1 LYGGDPETVQDQI
14 ILDIENAKNTRDQKM
29 RETLLD
35 KALKALQDYEEIPY
49 KVDPSKDLVEEEIL
63 AEKKQYHF
71 RIIKER
77 K

>member
-1 LYGGDPETVQDQI
+1 
-14 ILDIENAKNTRDQKM
+14 M
-29 RETLLD
+29 RETILD